1 MENNQNIEQEKN
13 IGDKEDQSSK
23 TIEQASISNEDTNK
37 PKTFMTK
44 KRLVLTIIF
53 LFFSIGFMFITI
65 FPILKINWS
74 LYNKSIGIGLGQ
86 NWGFL
91 WLLLILINSFINLNR
106 CFITLLPRINKLG
119 CKISYK
125 DYFVFALVLTFLYSV
140 TPGGLVADPYTMF
153 WLKTYGLTT
162 QKATSVIFSN
172 SLLWQL
178 TQIIIN
184 LPFII
189 ICSVFNEPL
198 LVSIDGKVIF
208 ILIWVG
214 FAIDVIGTVVLLALN
229 MSKNFHY
236 ICSRIFNWFKMKFH
250 MKYHTKEETKEKYK
264 KRAVLKQ
271 DFIASIK
278 DWKSTLLII
287 SLFIAGEFLGLLAMI
302 WAMNFVQ
309 YGIIASTSR
318 AITFAKIDFNWGWVL
333 VCARLSVPA
342 NKINFLPGQAMG
354 YEVVLLKLLSVYSD
368 LKVPVYVPLEQVE
381 SMKQTMVSNAVLTGK
396 LFNGWLPA
404 LIGIGCFVSL
414 TVKQNRLAKEGKLIQ
429 QKY

>member
-1 MENNQNIEQEKN
+1 MENNQKIVEEKALVV
-13 IGDKEDQSSK
+13 KEETSSK

-37 PKTFMTK
+37 PKAFMTK
-44 KRLVLTIIF
+44 KRLILTIVF
-53 LFFSIGFMFITI
+53 LVISIGFVFITI

-74 LYNKSIGIGLGQ
+74 LFNQSIGVGFAQ
-86 NWGFL
+86 SWGFL
-91 WLLLILINSFINLNR
+91 WLLLIIINAFINLNR
-106 CFITLLPRINKLG
+106 NFITIIPRIKKLG

-125 DYFVFALVLTFLYSV
+125 DYIIYSLTLSFLYCV
-140 TPGGLVADPYTMF
+140 TPASLVADPYTMF
-153 WLKTYGLTT
+153 WLKTYGVTT
-162 QKATSVIFSN
+162 SRATGILFSN
-172 SLLWQL
+172 SLLWQFS
-178 TQIIIN
+178 QIIIN
-184 LPFII
+184 LPFLVILCI
-189 ICSVFNEPL
+189 FREPL
-198 LVSIDGKVIF
+198 LISAEGKTIF
-208 ILIWVG
+208 ILVWVG
-214 FAIDVIGTVVLLALN
+214 VAIDVIGFAVLLALN

-236 ICSRIFNWFKMKFH
+236 VCSRIFNWFKKKFR

-271 DFIASIK
+271 DFINSIK
-278 DWKSTLLII
+278 DWKTTLLI
-287 SLFIAGEFLGLLAMI
+287 LFLFMLGEFLGLLAMI
-302 WAMNFVQ
+302 WAMSFVQ

-342 NKINFLPGQAMG
+342 NKINILPGQAMG
-354 YEVVLLKLLSVYSD
+354 YEAVLLKLLSVYSD

-381 SMKQTMVSNAVLTGK
+381 PMKQTMVSNAVLTGK
-396 LFNGWLPA
+396 LFYGWLPA